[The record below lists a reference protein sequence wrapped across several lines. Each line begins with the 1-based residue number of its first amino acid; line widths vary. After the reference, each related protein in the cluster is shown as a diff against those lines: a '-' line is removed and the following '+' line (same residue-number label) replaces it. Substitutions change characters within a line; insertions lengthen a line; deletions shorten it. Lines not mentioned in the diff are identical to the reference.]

1 MYEWKQRTQCRKIY
15 NVNKQAPCNSSFL
28 IPLAPPG
35 PWMPRGALPSAALCF
50 LMAGSWPH
58 PPGWRCVSSW
68 GRRSQRPST
77 ATGCCVPLTQY
88 PSFSSPLPASSPAGR
103 WSLWALLLNFCWNAE
118 WWIEIWPIVSG
129 STDDGFPPYKNS
141 AVQFLFFSLS
151 LVFFLVVCH
160 RLFSKQHCSHML
172 LIKQGHYHFQYRR
185 NTTELCVYL

>member
-1 MYEWKQRTQCRKIY
+1 MKTKDSVQNIYHVSKQT
-15 NVNKQAPCNSSFL
+15 PCNSSFL

-35 PWMPRGALPSAALCF
+35 PWMPRGALSSAALCF

-103 WSLWALLLNFCWNAE
+103 RSLWALVLNFCLN
-118 WWIEIWPIVSG
+118 
-129 STDDGFPPYKNS
+129 DGLKYDPFPLS
-141 AVQFLFFSLS
+141 VEVLMVVFLHIKTPLFSFCFFSLS
-151 LVFFLVVCH
+151 LVFLVVCH
-160 RLFSKQHCSHML
+160 RLFLKQHSSHVL